1 MVGPVRAAADREDPA
16 ARRAGFLAMCDDRD
30 AFARWYGRALP
41 RVYGY
46 VRAQTGGN
54 TDLAEDVTQHAFV
67 QAVRAREKF
76 DGRADPV
83 TWICSI
89 ARNALLNHHRREQ
102 REWRRR
108 VAFVPEIQVADALPR
123 EGASEDL
130 VRALGLLAPDQ
141 RLAVVLKYVD
151 EMSVRDIAQA
161 LGRSEASTESLLSR
175 ARARLRILLGER
187 P

>member
-1 MVGPVRAAADREDPA
+1 VKPGAADRQDPV
-16 ARRAGFLAMCDDRD
+16 ARRSGFLAMCDDRD

-46 VRAQTGGN
+46 LRAQTGGN
-54 TDLAEDVTQHAFV
+54 TDLAEDVTQQAFV
-67 QAVRAREKF
+67 QAIRARETF

-89 ARNALLNHHRREQ
+89 ARNTLLNHYRREQ

-108 VAFVPEIQVADALPR
+108 VAMVHEIEVPDASRQQAD
-123 EGASEDL
+123 SEDL

-141 RLAVVLKYVD
+141 RLAIVLKYVD
-151 EMSVRDIAQA
+151 EMSVRDIART
-161 LGRSEASTESLLSR
+161 LGRSEQSTESLLSR
-175 ARARLRILLGER
+175 ARARLRTLMGDR
-187 P
+187 S